1 MNVITEII
9 IYKGDDMRN
18 LYDSW
23 VKASEIHQSDK
34 NTCHSYL
41 EIYQNLFQNKNR
53 VNLLE
58 IGIKRAGSL
67 VMWADFFD
75 EGSVMDGIDL
85 KLPKTKDMLPKNVY
99 CFSGNAYSE
108 EMVEKF
114 RLVKYDIIIDDGS
127 HYLKDMIFVVQ
138 NYLPLLK
145 SDGILVIEDVKAKFL
160 KNEKLI
166 YSLLNVIPN
175 ELKIC
180 SYIIDRRFVKKRS
193 DDVLLVI
200 NKEMLNEKS
209 NGIAFE
215 LEKTSKSKNDS
226 GINP

>member
-1 MNVITEII
+1 M
-9 IYKGDDMRN
+9 IYKRDDMRN

-23 VKASEIHQSDK
+23 VKASEIAQSDK
-34 NTCHSYL
+34 GKGHSYL

-75 EGSVMDGIDL
+75 AGSVIDGIDL
-85 KLPKTKDMLPKNVY
+85 KLPKTKDMLPKNVH
-99 CFSGNAYSE
+99 CFSGDAYSE

-145 SDGILVIEDVKAKFL
+145 SNGILVVEDIKAEYLENK
-160 KNEKLI
+160 
-166 YSLLNVIPN
+166 YSMQALLNAIPN

-180 SYIIDRRFVKKRS
+180 SYIIDRRFVKNRT

-200 NKEMLNEKS
+200 NKEM
-209 NGIAFE
+209 
-215 LEKTSKSKNDS
+215 
-226 GINP
+226 